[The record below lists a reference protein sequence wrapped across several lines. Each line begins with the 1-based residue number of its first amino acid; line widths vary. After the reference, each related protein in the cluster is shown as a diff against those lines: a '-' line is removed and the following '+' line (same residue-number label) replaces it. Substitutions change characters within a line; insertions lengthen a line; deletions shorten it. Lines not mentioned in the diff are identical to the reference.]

1 MSEPKKLMG
10 FFPNMD
16 TPVIHSF
23 TSDKEEVMANE
34 IVTLSWDI
42 ENARE
47 VKLDDIPQDGNLYA
61 TTLIN
66 ARTFNLVASGVF
78 RKAQASKQVRLY
90 IPQIL
95 LFDCKPAQIKEGE
108 PVNAVFRFRY
118 GLSWKLV
125 AEYTGLLRGQQ
136 EEIAQGVVQDGYGW
150 TDQTV
155 ELLVKDICI
164 LRLQVRNG
172 AETASERITLST
184 PPVKVVLDS
193 NKITAVPGSSI
204 SLTWRTENVTGLWLN
219 PGNIDLKGCNSYD
232 LVATSAHDL
241 HLELIGKGDFG
252 GHGNDTRTIMIA
264 NINKFYVSD
273 NNDSEYPE
281 FYLNWDTSRLK
292 QLRLLPQ
299 NNPVD
304 HLAEKY
310 PMPAISNTDTY
321 KLVGLTAEQDEITC
335 SLTVKSCHIESFELY
350 TGKAMIGTTAKLRWK
365 ANAARRLQLTFSNQV
380 LPVDISPAIDEHH
393 FAVTK
398 DCDYVTLTGW
408 GDINVM
414 SLTVPVPRFIGPEI
428 KTLTL
433 SSIDV
438 QLGIRWVESP
448 AIPGSQLAG
457 LIRLLRSNHRLP
469 VQYSGAW
476 RWVIFPV
483 ASMSAAFR
491 PIINWP
497 FHVFTKILKNIN
509 YAAPRSNTT
518 EE

>member
-1 MSEPKKLMG
+1 MNEPKKLMG
-10 FFPNMD
+10 FLPNMD
-16 TPVIHSF
+16 TPVIHAF

-34 IVTLSWDI
+34 LVTLSWDT

-47 VKLDDIPQDGNLYA
+47 VKLDDITQDGNLYT
-61 TTLIN
+61 TTLTN
-66 ARTFNLVASGVF
+66 TRTFNLVASGIF

-95 LFDCKPAQIKEGE
+95 LFDCKPTQIREGE
-108 PVNAVFRFRY
+108 PVSIVFRFKY
-118 GLSWKLV
+118 GLSWKLM
-125 AEYTGLLRGQQ
+125 AEYTGLLLGQQ
-136 EEIAQGVVQDGYGW
+136 EEVAKGAVQDGYGW
-150 TDQTV
+150 TDQTI
-155 ELLVKDICI
+155 ELTLKDICN

-172 AETASERITLST
+172 AEISSDRIMLGT
-184 PPVKVVLDS
+184 PPVKVALDS

-204 SLTWRTENVTGLWLN
+204 NLTWRTENATGLWLN
-219 PGNIDLKGCNSYD
+219 PGNIDLKGCNSYN
-232 LVATSAHDL
+232 LVVSGDHDL

-252 GHGNDTRTIMIA
+252 GHASDTRTIMIA

-273 NNDSEYPE
+273 NNDGENPE
-281 FYLNWDTSRLK
+281 FFLNWDTSRLK

-304 HLAEKY
+304 HLVEKY
-310 PMPAISNTDTY
+310 RMPAISDTGIY
-321 KLVGLTAEQDEITC
+321 TLVGLTAEKDEITS
-335 SLTVKSCHIESFELY
+335 SLTIKSCHIESFELD

-365 ANAARRLQLTFSNQV
+365 ANAARRLQLTFSDQL
-380 LPVDISPAIDEHH
+380 LPVDISPVITEHH

-408 GDINVM
+408 GDNNVM

-457 LIRLLRSNHRLP
+457 LIRSLRSNHSLP
-469 VQYSGAW
+469 AQYNGAW

-491 PIINWP
+491 PIMNWP

-509 YAAPRSNTT
+509 YAPPRSNTP